1 MRRRLRFY
9 GCRIVGAGAGI
20 QALQSGLLMQ
30 AFNNYAVVLRKE
42 FGWSSTTVAIAF
54 AMTRAESGLLGPAQG
69 WMIDRFGPRV
79 VMQVGTVLFGF
90 GLILFSQL
98 QGLGT
103 FYAFYLVVAL
113 GASLG
118 GFLSITTAIVNWF
131 ERRRATALALSQSGF
146 AIGGL
151 MTPLVAFALTEYG
164 WRETALVS
172 GIIVLIVGLPLAQ
185 VIRHRP
191 SDIGEYVDGIPPEE
205 LEELEDL
212 DETISQVHFTTR
224 EALRTRAFWYI
235 SLGHASAL
243 LVVGAIMANLSQYLT
258 SEQGMTLQEAS
269 FIGGALPLMQMI
281 GQLAGGYFGDRMN
294 KRVLTTFSML
304 GHSVGLLVLTYA
316 VNDLMVWMFVPL
328 HGLAWGI
335 RGPLQQAL
343 RADYFGSTS
352 FGTIMGFSSLIVMT
366 GMIMGT
372 LLSSIIADV
381 TGEFRIG
388 FTILAVASA
397 GGSLFF
403 LFATPPPPPDR
414 PGPPDRIDE
423 EPSTIDPPSTT
434 ERDTV
439 AVPATGG
446 D

>member
-1 MRRRLRFY
+1 MHLRLPRFY
-9 GCRIVGAGAGI
+9 GWRIVGAGGAI
-20 QALQSGLLMQ
+20 QAMQSGLLMQ
-30 AFNNYAVVLRKE
+30 AFNNYAVILRNE

-69 WMIDRFGPRV
+69 WMIDRYGPRV
-79 VMQVGTVLFGF
+79 VMRVGTVLFGV

-103 FYAFYLVVAL
+103 FYAFYLIVAL

-131 ERRRATALALSQSGF
+131 ERRRAAALAISQSGF

-151 MTPLVAFALTEYG
+151 MTPLVVYSLTEFG
-164 WRETALVS
+164 WRETAFAS
-172 GIIVLIVGLPLAQ
+172 GIIVLVVGLPLAQ
-185 VIRHRP
+185 MIHHRP
-191 SDIGEYVDGIPPEE
+191 SDLGEYIDGIPPDELE
-205 LEELEDL
+205 QLEEL
-212 DETISQVHFTTR
+212 DESVSQVHFTAA
-224 EALRTRAFWYI
+224 EAMRTRAFWYI

-243 LVVGAIMANLSQYLT
+243 LVVGALMANLSQYLT
-258 SEQGMTLQEAS
+258 GEQEMTLQEAS
-269 FIGGALPLMQMI
+269 FIGGALPLMQI
-281 GQLAGGYFGDRMN
+281 VGHFTGGYFGDKVN
-294 KRVLTTFSML
+294 KRVLTTIAML

-316 VNDLMVWMFVPL
+316 VNDLMIWLFVPL

-352 FGTIMGFSSLIVMT
+352 YGTIMGFSSLIVML
-366 GMIMGT
+366 GMISGT
-372 LLSSIIADV
+372 LLASIIADV

-397 GGSLFF
+397 LGSLFF
-403 LFATPPPPPDR
+403 LFAKPPPPPERLGDR
-414 PGPPDRIDE
+414 
-423 EPSTIDPPSTT
+423 
-434 ERDTV
+434 
-439 AVPATGG
+439 AVTAAPRPALRQ
-446 D
+446 